1 MAIGAQEYSPCLV
14 LHSQIDFSCSVN
26 YFPFFFPIELVWSDK
41 FYNIVKGWISKNGM
55 TKNQQPFN
63 PSADWRKLK
72 GLLKKMVSPEL
83 FTDDL
88 GMKDLRRLAIKKI
101 LDSGQDVDIKL
112 RTIGTSLSVAK
123 KNYYDKRYH
132 FLLFL

>member
-1 MAIGAQEYSPCLV
+1 
-14 LHSQIDFSCSVN
+14 
-26 YFPFFFPIELVWSDK
+26 
-41 FYNIVKGWISKNGM
+41 
-55 TKNQQPFN
+55 
-63 PSADWRKLK
+63 
-72 GLLKKMVSPEL
+72 MVSPEL

-123 KNYYDKRYH
+123 KNYYDKRYY

>member
-1 MAIGAQEYSPCLV
+1 
-14 LHSQIDFSCSVN
+14 
-26 YFPFFFPIELVWSDK
+26 
-41 FYNIVKGWISKNGM
+41 
-55 TKNQQPFN
+55 
-63 PSADWRKLK
+63 
-72 GLLKKMVSPEL
+72 MVSPEL

-101 LDSGQDVDIKL
+101 LDSEQDVDIKL

-132 FLLFL
+132 LLLFL

>member
-1 MAIGAQEYSPCLV
+1 
-14 LHSQIDFSCSVN
+14 
-26 YFPFFFPIELVWSDK
+26 
-41 FYNIVKGWISKNGM
+41 
-55 TKNQQPFN
+55 
-63 PSADWRKLK
+63 
-72 GLLKKMVSPEL
+72 MVSPEL

-123 KNYYDKRYH
+123 KNYYDKR
-132 FLLFL
+132 